1 MPHERKQLECK
12 KILNGIFLDITKNNT
27 ELYQRHTWGN
37 IKNTLA
43 SYCLHT
49 RPLPVALQVS
59 ALKGSTLT
67 YLSFD
72 PVANNCPQGLQ
83 ATQ

>member
-1 MPHERKQLECK
+1 MNATKQLECK
-12 KILNGIFLDITKNNT
+12 KILLTAVFLDV
-27 ELYQRHTWGN
+27 
-37 IKNTLA
+37 IKNSTDAYQKYNMGKHKHTLV

-49 RPLPVALQVS
+49 WALPVALQVS

-72 PVANNCPQGLQ
+72 PVANNCPQGLH